1 MDSLKGLLVF
11 LGLFEL
17 IIFNFVILAELSEEM
32 ANDDDERHVEHED
45 LNSQPVVFGG
55 STILPAFLVHSLEVT
70 DLHED

>member
-32 ANDDDERHVEHED
+32 ANDDDERHVEH
-45 LNSQPVVFGG
+45 
-55 STILPAFLVHSLEVT
+55 
-70 DLHED
+70 